1 MKDKVMAL
9 QKAKIL
15 LIPIAVGGSDGI
27 QILLM
32 NEKKSLDD
40 PSLPNGWT
48 NFYRSDDVSA
58 TAYFYLDKP
67 VSNLPALPAVAI
79 RVYNLK
85 AK

>member
-9 QKAKIL
+9 QKAKVP
-15 LIPIAVGGSDGI
+15 LIPIAVGWDGA
-27 QILLM
+27 QALLM
-32 NEKKSLDD
+32 NEKKNLDD

-67 VSNLPALPAVAI
+67 VSNLPVLPGVAM

-85 AK
+85 SK